1 MSDAEWA
8 RAGPFGHPSACAG
21 GLSFQHCQV
30 LGDCSVTELF
40 VLIHELKHT
49 EEEKLS
55 GLFPQTKV
63 VENARK
69 PVPDEHL
76 GCKIMIF

>member
-1 MSDAEWA
+1 ML
-8 RAGPFGHPSACAG
+8 GHAVILQHVQEG
-21 GLSFQHCQV
+21 RLSSIVKSWKIAVSYRFMV
-30 LGDCSVTELF
+30 LF
-40 VLIHELKHT
+40 HVLEHT

-55 GLFPQTKV
+55 GLFPQTEI

-69 PVPDEHL
+69 PIPDEHL